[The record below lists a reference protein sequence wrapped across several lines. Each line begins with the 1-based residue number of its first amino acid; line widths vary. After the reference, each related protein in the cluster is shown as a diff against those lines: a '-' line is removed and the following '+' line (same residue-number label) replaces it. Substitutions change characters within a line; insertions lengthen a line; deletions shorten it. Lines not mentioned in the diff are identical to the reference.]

1 MFSIFKK
8 DKLKFVSPVKGK
20 LKSLDNVEDEVIVNR
35 DLGDG
40 FAIEPMDTKIV
51 SPIDGKVTLV
61 LKHFMQ

>member
-51 SPIDGKVTLV
+51 SPIL
-61 LKHFMQ
+61 